1 MLFHQNLTRNEIDD
15 TCEANKIESLEK
27 THEFV
32 DCTGPAL
39 GRYGIL
45 YLLASLDQPT
55 VSVRGPLQL
64 VGFAINYNIS
74 IFSIA
79 M

>member
-1 MLFHQNLTRNEIDD
+1 MRSMIRVKLTKSRVR
-15 TCEANKIESLEK
+15 EK
-27 THEFV
+27 MHEFV

-64 VGFAINYNIS
+64 VGIAINYNIS

-79 M
+79 K